1 MSEKAKERRCG
12 TIAIVG
18 QPNVGKSTLLNYF
31 VGTKLSITSKKAQ
44 TTRYQLVGIHSTED
58 TQFVFVDTPGYQL
71 KYLNTMNRGL
81 NKTVLQVLRE
91 VDLVLFLIEPGPM
104 NDIDEKILSMI
115 SVDIPIVLVINK
127 VDLMKDKEKLLGLIR
142 TFDKLERFEV
152 IVPTSVKKKKNLIE
166 LLQSLKSFLPIQNFI
181 YEVDE
186 ITDKNERF
194 LASEIIR
201 EKVFRL
207 TGQELPYSV
216 AIEIEKFEHEGGTRR
231 IFAAIIVDRESHK
244 PMIIGKKGARLKEIS
259 MSSRLDMER
268 LFGGKVW
275 LETWVKVKKG
285 WADDQ
290 RALKSL
296 GL

>member
-58 TQFVFVDTPGYQL
+58 TQFIFVDTPGYQL

-104 NDIDEKILSMI
+104 DDIDEKILNMI
-115 SVDIPIVLVINK
+115 SADIPIVLVINK

-166 LLQSLKSFLPIQNFI
+166 LLQSLKPFLPIQNFI

>member
-58 TQFVFVDTPGYQL
+58 TQFIFVDTPGYQL

-115 SVDIPIVLVINK
+115 SSDIPIVLVINK
-127 VDLMKDKEKLLGLIR
+127 VDLMKDKEKLLELIR

-268 LFGGKVW
+268 LFGAKVW

>member
-1 MSEKAKERRCG
+1 MNETIKEKRCG

-44 TTRYQLVGIHSTED
+44 TTRYQLLGIHSTED
-58 TQFVFVDTPGYQL
+58 TQFIFVDTPGYQL
-71 KYLNTMNRGL
+71 KYLNTMNLGL
-81 NKTVLQVLRE
+81 NKTVLQALRD

-104 NDIDEKILSMI
+104 NRVDEKILSMI
-115 SVDIPIVLVINK
+115 PEDTPVVLAINK
-127 VDLMKDKEKLLGLIR
+127 VDLLKDKSRLLGLIK
-142 TFDKLERFEV
+142 TFDALGRFEA
-152 IVPTSVKKKKNLIE
+152 IVPTSVNKESNLVE
-166 LLQSLKSFLPIQNFI
+166 LMQSLKPFLPIQDFI
-181 YEVDE
+181 YETDE
-186 ITDKNERF
+186 ITDKSERF
-194 LASEIIR
+194 LAAEIIR

-216 AIEIEKFEHEGGTRR
+216 AIEIEKFEQEGSMRR
-231 IFAAIIVDRESHK
+231 VFAAIIVDRDSHK
-244 PMIIGKKGARLKEIS
+244 PMIIGKNGDRLKEIS
-259 MSSRLDMER
+259 TSARLDMER

-275 LETWVKVKKG
+275 LETWVKVKRG

>member
-58 TQFVFVDTPGYQL
+58 TQFIFVDTPGYQL

-104 NDIDEKILSMI
+104 DDIDEKILSMI
-115 SVDIPIVLVINK
+115 SADIPIVLVINK
-127 VDLMKDKEKLLGLIR
+127 VDLMKDKEKLLGLIG
-142 TFDKLERFEV
+142 TFDELERFEV

>member
-1 MSEKAKERRCG
+1 MSENIKEIRCG

-44 TTRYQLVGIHSTED
+44 TTRYQLLGIHSTED
-58 TQFVFVDTPGYQL
+58 TQFIFVDTPGYQL

-81 NKTVLQVLRE
+81 NKTVLQALRE
-91 VDLVLFLIEPGPM
+91 VDLVLFLIEPGLM
-104 NDIDEKILSMI
+104 DSTDEKILSMI
-115 SVDIPIVLVINK
+115 PTDTPAVLVINK
-127 VDLMKDKEKLLGLIR
+127 VDLMKDKEKLLGLMK
-142 TFDKLERFEV
+142 TFDTLERFEA
-152 IVPTSVKKKKNLIE
+152 IVPTSVKKKSNLME
-166 LLQSLKSFLPIQNFI
+166 LMQSLKPFLPVQDFI

-201 EKVFRL
+201 EKIFRL

-216 AIEIEKFEHEGGTRR
+216 AIEIEKFEQEGGTRR
-231 IFAAIIVDRESHK
+231 IFAAIIVDRDSHK

-259 MSSRLDMER
+259 MSARLDMER

>member
-58 TQFVFVDTPGYQL
+58 TQFIFVDTPGYQL

-104 NDIDEKILSMI
+104 DDIDEKILSMI
-115 SVDIPIVLVINK
+115 SADIPIVLVINK

-142 TFDKLERFEV
+142 TFDELERFEV

-244 PMIIGKKGARLKEIS
+244 PMIIGKKGTRLKEIS